1 MFAAEPGHKVTAATS
16 TAMCSGFGPQTP
28 RDIDSKEGKN
38 NRAFATA
45 PAYDQMNLCNIHFH
59 ENAEAR
65 KFTAKADD
73 WILFLEIACESKSQ
87 GLAIEKH
94 IKKMKSR
101 ICFSIFCFVK
111 CCSSGK
117 KLSKDS

>member
-1 MFAAEPGHKVTAATS
+1 MFTVYILHSNKLNRFYT
-16 TAMCSGFGPQTP
+16 GFT
-28 RDIDSKEGKN
+28 
-38 NRAFATA
+38 T
-45 PAYDQMNLCNIHFH
+45 NLELRLHLH

-73 WILFLEIACESKSQ
+73 WILFLEISCESKSQ

-101 ICFSIFCFVK
+101 VYIENLIK
-111 CCSSGK
+111 YPEIIE
-117 KLSKDS
+117 KLRIKYS